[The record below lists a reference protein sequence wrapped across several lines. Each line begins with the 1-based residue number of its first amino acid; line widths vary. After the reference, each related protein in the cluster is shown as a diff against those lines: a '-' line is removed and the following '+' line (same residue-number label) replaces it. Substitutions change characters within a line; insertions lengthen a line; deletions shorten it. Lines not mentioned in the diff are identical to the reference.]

1 MHSSAAPRA
10 ANGEILIRDEVP
22 RDAFAREVL
31 LDKAFGLNRARKS
44 SERLREGRLPAE
56 GLAFTALRD
65 NILVGT
71 LRLWDIETGDGRKAL
86 LLGPIAISPAL
97 RAQGLGG
104 KMIRLALDKAAA
116 LGHDA
121 VILVGDEP
129 YYRRFG
135 FARANMEGLDMPGP
149 VDPARFLGL
158 ELREGAL
165 AGVSGVLRATGRPSP
180 SPEGRSANAVSSAA
194 APRRRAA

>member
-1 MHSSAAPRA
+1 MHSSAAALPA
-10 ANGEILIRDEVP
+10 AETLIRDEVP
-22 RDAFAREVL
+22 RDAFAREIL

-56 GLAFTALRD
+56 GLAFTAIRD

-86 LLGPIAISPAL
+86 LLGPLAISSTL
-97 RAQGLGG
+97 RSQGLGG
-104 KMIRLALDKAAA
+104 TMIRIGLEKAFA

-149 VDPARFLGL
+149 VDSARFLGL

-165 AGVSGVLRATGRPSP
+165 EGAFGVLRATGRL
-180 SPEGRSANAVSSAA
+180 AAAV
-194 APRRRAA
+194 APRRKAA

>member
-1 MHSSAAPRA
+1 MHPLPLPAP
-10 ANGEILIRDEVP
+10 GEILIRDENP
-22 RDAFAREVL
+22 RDVFAREIL

-65 NILVGT
+65 NVLVGT
-71 LRLWDIETGDGRKAL
+71 LRLWNIETGDGRKAL

-97 RAQGLGG
+97 RSQGLGG
-104 KMIRLALDKAAA
+104 RMIRMALKKAAE

-129 YYRRFG
+129 YYRKFG
-135 FARANMEGLDMPGP
+135 FSRAHMQALDMPGP
-149 VDPARFLGL
+149 VDKARFLSL
-158 ELREGAL
+158 DLRESALEGA
-165 AGVSGVLRATGRPSP
+165 SGVLRPAGRPAPIVAS
-180 SPEGRSANAVSSAA
+180 RRKAA
-194 APRRRAA
+194 

>member
-1 MHSSAAPRA
+1 MHPSAARA
-10 ANGEILIRDEVP
+10 ATGDILIRDEVP
-22 RDAFAREVL
+22 RDAFAREIL

-65 NILVGT
+65 NVLVGT

-86 LLGPIAISPAL
+86 LLGPIAISPAI
-97 RAQGLGG
+97 RSRGLGG
-104 KMIRLALDKAAA
+104 AIIRIALEKAFT
-116 LGHDA
+116 LGHEA

-135 FARANMEGLDMPGP
+135 FAHEKMGGLDMPGP

-165 AGVSGVLRATGRPSP
+165 DGAFGVLRAAGRRVPD
-180 SPEGRSANAVSSAA
+180 V
-194 APRRRAA
+194 APRRRAAA

>member
-1 MHSSAAPRA
+1 MHSSAANLPA
-10 ANGEILIRDEVP
+10 AEILIREEVA
-22 RDAFAREVL
+22 RDAFAREIL

-56 GLAFTALRD
+56 GLAFTAFRD

-71 LRLWDIETGDGRKAL
+71 LRLWDIETGDSRKAL
-86 LLGPIAISPAL
+86 LLGPIAISASL
-97 RAQGLGG
+97 RSQGLGG
-104 KMIRLALDKAAA
+104 AMIRMALEKAFT
-116 LGHDA
+116 LGHEA

-135 FARANMEGLDMPGP
+135 FAHEKMGGLDMPGP

-165 AGVSGVLRATGRPSP
+165 DGAFGVLRATGRRIP
-180 SPEGRSANAVSSAA
+180 AV

>member
-1 MHSSAAPRA
+1 MLSSALPQTA
-10 ANGEILIRDEVP
+10 EILIRDEVP
-22 RDAFAREVL
+22 RDAFAREIL
-31 LDKAFGLNRARKS
+31 LDKAFGLNRHRKS
-44 SERLREGRLPAE
+44 SERLREGRLPAQ

-65 NILVGT
+65 NVLVGT

-97 RAQGLGG
+97 RSNGLGG
-104 KMIRLALDKAAA
+104 RMIRMALEKAAA

-135 FARANMEGLDMPGP
+135 FARGKMGALDMPGP
-149 VDPARFLGL
+149 VEAARFLGL

-165 AGVSGVLRATGRPSP
+165 NGAFGVLRAAGRPAP
-180 SPEGRSANAVSSAA
+180 AV
-194 APRRRAA
+194 APRRKAA

>member
-1 MHSSAAPRA
+1 MHSSAANLPA
-10 ANGEILIRDEVP
+10 AEILIREEVA
-22 RDAFAREVL
+22 RDAFAREIL

-56 GLAFTALRD
+56 GLAFTAFRD

-86 LLGPIAISPAL
+86 LLGPIAISASL
-97 RAQGLGG
+97 RSQGLGG
-104 KMIRLALDKAAA
+104 AMIRMALEKAFT
-116 LGHDA
+116 LGHQA

-135 FARANMEGLDMPGP
+135 FAHEKMGGLDMPGP

-165 AGVSGVLRATGRPSP
+165 DGAFGVLRATGRRIP
-180 SPEGRSANAVSSAA
+180 AV

>member
-1 MHSSAAPRA
+1 MHPSAHSQA
-10 ANGEILIRDEVP
+10 AAEILIRDEVP
-22 RDAFAREVL
+22 RDGFAREIL
-31 LDKAFGLNRARKS
+31 LDKAFGLNRHRKS

-65 NILVGT
+65 NVLVGT

-86 LLGPIAISPAL
+86 LLGPIAISPTL
-97 RAQGLGG
+97 RSKGLGG
-104 KMIRLALDKAAA
+104 QMIRMALEKAAA
-116 LGHDA
+116 LGHEA

-135 FARANMEGLDMPGP
+135 FARTQMAGLDMPGP
-149 VDPARFLGL
+149 VDPARFLGI

-165 AGVSGVLRATGRPSP
+165 EGAFGLLRPAGRPAP
-180 SPEGRSANAVSSAA
+180 AD
-194 APRRRAA
+194 APRRKAA